1 MHIFKKV
8 SNTCKDWVLIFSR
21 ENNFGVNG
29 GIKIKDDNKVYV
41 QTLDHHIQVYDIDKV
56 VFASSSGLEDET
68 HMENIRKKWK
78 IPRSRMITC
87 STIEEM
93 FALISLS
100 PHVISDRYH
109 PGVAALVLGVKLTV
123 TKYRGE
129 IVKMTGLWR
138 MQKYK
143 KEEVV
148 EMNEKAFSA
157 LLRLINGQPIGDVP
171 LIKLRSQG
179 RGGITAPDQITK
191 KRDEFTRKDDYS
203 LDRHDNQ
210 SDVDEPAGNTGKVE
224 LGSSQSFLNN
234 ESNESTYKTPF
245 EHREEKEEVREK
257 QEQENEKNDNFE
269 FLKGSYTNSAISL
282 LIYVSVIGS
291 IYYGLYLCYLNM
303 F

>member
-1 MHIFKKV
+1 
-8 SNTCKDWVLIFSR
+8 
-21 ENNFGVNG
+21 
-29 GIKIKDDNKVYV
+29 
-41 QTLDHHIQVYDIDKV
+41 
-56 VFASSSGLEDET
+56 
-68 HMENIRKKWK
+68 
-78 IPRSRMITC
+78 
-87 STIEEM
+87 
-93 FALISLS
+93 
-100 PHVISDRYH
+100 
-109 PGVAALVLGVKLTV
+109 
-123 TKYRGE
+123 
-129 IVKMTGLWR
+129 

-191 KRDEFTRKDDYS
+191 KRDDFTRKDDYS
-203 LDRHDNQ
+203 LDRRDNQ
-210 SDVDEPAGNTGKVE
+210 SDVDEPAENRGKVE
-224 LGSSQSFLNN
+224 LDTSQSFMN

-245 EHREEKEEVREK
+245 EHREENEEAREK